1 MEKILIGYYSK
12 TGSTKSTAEYIK
24 NALNSDYLIDIKE
37 IQSIKTLDGYSKVIL
52 GAPINGMQI
61 VPQMKNF
68 IEKHH
73 ESLRMIPNYFYA
85 LTYAYNHGRKFVKKG
100 IDKDLKNITS
110 PIQSKVFVIGGVA
123 DKPMPKPMAFIFG
136 LKSDEPLDNRDFSVV
151 DKLIENIKS

>member
-1 MEKILIGYYSK
+1 MEKVLIAYYSK
-12 TGSTKSTAEYIK
+12 TGSTKDTGEYIK
-24 NALNSDYLIDIKE
+24 KTLEKDYIVDIKE
-37 IQSIKTLDGYSKVIL
+37 INAIKDFQGYSKIIL

-100 IDKDLKNITS
+100 IDKDLKNLTS

-151 DKLIENIKS
+151 DKLIENIKN